1 MATAALVAAGI
12 SAAGAAYSGN
22 RQSKAAKEAN
32 KAANG
37 PWNET
42 TRRDPWADALP
53 YLQDALPEARRI
65 YDQSTSDLAA
75 LKSKRSSG
83 GYSGGGGGSYSGPN
97 ADTVVGKDQ
106 QEIAARMKELAMNGD
121 PLTKQAKGYLGGM
134 FDGAGGGN
142 GGTFGYNPVYDDLN
156 RRLGGAS
163 FDRGT
168 GMIEK
173 FLAGNAPKPQ
183 APAKK
188 GQEKLGRIT
197 LPEGQEEAS
206 AAARGR
212 YLSEDEQIQQA
223 QERKARINARLAGK
237 DGAIEDQARYLES
250 QGMSAE
256 EARGRAIDSAEAR
269 ERPQPVG
276 GGAGVP
282 DTVGRSNGF
291 FASKVKELWDPATM
305 DPANNPALA
314 PYIEQLR
321 KNMAEERDAALAEV
335 GDQYA
340 GLGMFGSSGKALE
353 AGRARA
359 GSDNALANAI
369 SGAYMQDYSGAWDRR
384 MSALNMTNQRDLGAM
399 QDATQRYGIDQSA
412 SAASAGA
419 RAAAES
425 QQAALDLQ
433 RELGMRGQDLDAI
446 GLMMG
451 HDRAG
456 LGMLAGLG
464 DAYSGDMKWAT
475 GMAGQFNDQD
485 MGNLERALSPY
496 QSFDQQ
502 RAAAAAERS
511 RWQSGQDALAAQRA
525 EQERMW
531 DYQDLT
537 AQQGL
542 FSDYLGGL
550 GALVNL
556 GPSSSTSSGQGS
568 RGGGGYVDPGPGAW
582 AAGLTSLGG
591 NLMAA
596 YGSGAIGG
604 GSRRGGQQ

>member
-1 MATAALVAAGI
+1 MSAAITAAVIAAG
-12 SAAGAAYSGN
+12 GAAYAAN
-22 RQSKAAKEAN
+22 RQSKAAKDAN

-42 TRRDPWADALP
+42 TTREPWADALP

-106 QEIAARMKELAMNGD
+106 QEIAARMKDLAMNGD

-163 FDRGT
+163 FDRGAT
-168 GMIEK
+168 LIDK
-173 FLAGNAPKPQ
+173 FLAGNAPKQPAQ
-183 APAKK
+183 PEIRQDRVSRASQYAQNAADAGGFDDGGGEVDDGLTAGQRARLRRMNEPADDGASSGESAPVDRTEQIRLK
-188 GQEKLGRIT
+188 Q
-197 LPEGQEEAS
+197 
-206 AAARGR
+206 AAR
-212 YLSEDEQIQQA
+212 QA
-223 QERKARINARLAGK
+223 Q
-237 DGAIEDQARYLES
+237 RYP
-250 QGMSAE
+250 
-256 EARGRAIDSAEAR
+256 
-269 ERPQPVG
+269 PQPV
-276 GGAGVP
+276 AGQVP
-282 DTVGRSNGF
+282 DTVGGQNTF
-291 FASKVKELWDPATM
+291 FAQQVKGLWDPATM

-314 PYIEQLR
+314 PYIAQLR
-321 KNMAEERDAALAEV
+321 KNMEEERDAALAEV

-485 MGNLERALSPY
+485 MGNLERALSPF

-604 GSRRGGQQ
+604 GNRRAQV